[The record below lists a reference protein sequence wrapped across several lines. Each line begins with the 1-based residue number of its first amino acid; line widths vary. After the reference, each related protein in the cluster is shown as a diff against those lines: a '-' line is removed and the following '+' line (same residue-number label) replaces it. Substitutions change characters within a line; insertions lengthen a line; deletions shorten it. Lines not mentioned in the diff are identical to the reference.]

1 MRLISC
7 HIEGYGKL
15 ADVDHEFGA
24 GLTEFCEHNGFGKT
38 TLASFIKA
46 MFYGLPSVRSNTAEF
61 NDRMHFYP
69 FGGGK
74 FGGNITFEK
83 DGKEYRIERFF
94 DRKSEKGDTVAVYE
108 NGKKTN
114 KFGKD
119 IGRGVFGLDKESFER
134 TTFVT
139 ADAIDI
145 CATSGI
151 SAKLNNFV
159 DNTDAENT
167 FDTAKKRLETAKKKL
182 RAERGDNDLITKK
195 RAEIVELKGD
205 IDNLEKMSRAL
216 KGYYVELTEINGKI
230 RDIEAKLDCA
240 NAVNLALERWARYEY
255 LLARKAEC
263 EKQLAALEAKYPY
276 GLPSADELGDIKSR
290 NQKMI
295 KLGGQK
301 TATAE
306 DGSRGK
312 LDELAQ
318 AFAAGVPDS
327 ETMRAVQNDI
337 DEIKRWETE
346 ISASNRSSRARLDEL
361 TQRFKDDVPSDAEIS
376 DGSTEAERLRELD
389 EQLKLRMNLVP
400 AEVKPE
406 RKSAKPFLIFAAVAA
421 VLAIAGIGVMFASVI
436 VGGIMLGVGAI
447 ALGVDGFVY
456 FKKNSAAAHPF
467 IMSDDIV
474 KQQEE
479 RQALEKKLRELV
491 AKYGYTSEN
500 GLLFDFATLK
510 KDWTEFARLTAAAR
524 ETAER
529 IEQMQ
534 ADRVALID
542 KTKAFFAGYG
552 LDGDDLQDMH
562 IRLLNSVTEYKTVH
576 NAVAS
581 SDRESESIQNEIK
594 TQNAEVERMLAAYKI
609 PLWDDL
615 TEQVESL
622 DKAATECAR
631 LKIEIADIG
640 AEAHAYKTEYGLTEK
655 PTEERIDTVALSEK
669 LSELRHDAAVAD
681 TRISD
686 IENQVD
692 LLDLKRTALDAAEQA
707 LEQYNAEHEILTAA
721 VEFLVQAEQNLKDAY
736 IAPIRNNFLVYANAI
751 ENALGEKVSMD
762 QDFRILFERGGEYRS
777 DRHLGAGQR
786 SICALCFRLALVD
799 NMYKDEKPFIIMDDP
814 FVHLD
819 EEHMQKTVQTVKD
832 IARDKQIVYFCCH
845 DSRRIENR
853 P

>member
-1 MRLISC
+1 MRLIGC

-15 ADVDHEFGA
+15 VDVDHSFGT
-24 GLTEFCEHNGFGKT
+24 GLTEFCEQNGSGKT

-46 MFYGLPSVRSNTAEF
+46 MFYGLPPVRSNTADF

-69 FGGGK
+69 FSGGK

-94 DRKSEKGDTVAVYE
+94 DKKSEKGDTVAVYE

-167 FDTAKKRLETAKKKL
+167 FDVAKKKLENAKKKL

-195 RAEIVELKGD
+195 RAEIIELKSE
-205 IDNLEKMSRAL
+205 IDNLETMSRAL
-216 KGYYVELTEINGKI
+216 EGYYTELTALNEHI
-230 RDIEAKLDCA
+230 RECESKLESAD
-240 NAVNLALERWARYEY
+240 AVNLCIERWARYEY

-263 EKQLAALEAKYPY
+263 EKQLAALDRKYPY
-276 GLPSADELGDIKSR
+276 GLPTADELGDIKSR
-290 NQKMI
+290 NQKI
-295 KLGGQK
+295 LKLGGQK
-301 TATAE
+301 KAAAE
-306 DGSRGK
+306 DGNRGK
-312 LDELAQ
+312 LDELSQ
-318 AFAAGVPDS
+318 AFGAGVPDS
-327 ETMRAVQNDI
+327 DAMRAVQNDI
-337 DEIKRWETE
+337 DEIKRLDAE
-346 ISASNRSSRARLDEL
+346 IAAAKRAARARLDEL
-361 TQRFKDDVPSDAEIS
+361 ERQFKNGVPAEAEIS
-376 DGSTEAERLRELD
+376 DGAVKAERLRTLD
-389 EQLKLRMNLVP
+389 EQLKLSMNLVP

-421 VLAIAGIGVMFASVI
+421 ALALAGVGVIFASAIA
-436 VGGIMLGVGAI
+436 GGIMLGVGVI
-447 ALGVDGFVY
+447 ALGVDGFIY

-474 KQQEE
+474 KLQEE
-479 RQALEKKLRELV
+479 RQSLEKQLRELV
-491 AKYGYTSEN
+491 AKYACASEN
-500 GLLFDFATLK
+500 GVLFDFATLK
-510 KDWTEFARLTAAAR
+510 KDCAEYAKLNESAK
-524 ETAER
+524 ETSDR
-529 IEQMQ
+529 VKQLQ
-534 ADRVALID
+534 ADSAALTE
-542 KTKAFFAGYG
+542 KTKAYFASYG

-562 IRLLNSVTEYKTVH
+562 TRLLNSVTEYKTIH

-581 SDRESESIQNEIK
+581 SERESESLQDEIK
-594 TQNAEVERMLAAYKI
+594 AQYAKVAETLATYKI

-615 TEQVESL
+615 SAQVDAL
-622 DKAATECAR
+622 DKAATETAR
-631 LKIEIADIG
+631 LKTEIADVG
-640 AEAHAYKTEYGLTEK
+640 AEATAYKAEHGLDEK
-655 PTEERIDTVALSEK
+655 PTEDRIDTAELTEK

-681 TRISD
+681 TRIAD
-686 IENQVD
+686 IEDHVD
-692 LLDLKRTALDAAEQA
+692 MLELKQAELAAAEQT
-707 LEQYNAEHEILTAA
+707 LEQYNAEHEILSAA
-721 VEFLVQAEQNLKDAY
+721 VGFLVQAEQNLKDAY
-736 IAPIRNNFLVYANAI
+736 IAPIRNNFLVYATAI

-762 QDFRILFERGGEYRS
+762 QDFRILFERNGEYRS
-777 DRHLGAGQR
+777 DRHLSAGQR

-832 IARDKQIVYFCCH
+832 LARDKQIVYFCCH

-853 P
+853 A